1 MTVARDADAG
11 AIDRAA
17 GVRVWDRVVRVLHWS
32 LAGSVGMAGASLIDA
47 LCLQPL
53 HQPAGYAALGIVLLR
68 VVWGGVGRGHARFA
82 QFVRGPRVTAR
93 YARLVFARREPRTL
107 GHNPLGAW
115 MIVAL
120 LLCVI
125 ALAISG
131 WLYTT
136 DWFWGSEAV
145 EDVHRQLAW
154 SLLALVALHIGGVIY
169 TSWRHRENLVKAM
182 FDGRKRAGDEH

>member
-1 MTVARDADAG
+1 VTVARDADAG

-32 LAGSVGMAGASLIDA
+32 LVGSVGLAAASLIDA
-47 LCLQPL
+47 LGVPSL
-53 HQPAGYAALGIVLLR
+53 HRPAGYAALAIVLVRAL
-68 VVWGGVGRGHARFA
+68 WGWVGRGHARFA
-82 QFVRGPRVTAR
+82 QFVRGPRATAR
-93 YARLVFARREPRTL
+93 YARLVVTRREPRTL

-115 MIVAL
+115 MIIAL

-125 ALAISG
+125 ALAFSG

-136 DWFWGSEAV
+136 DMFWGSEAV
-145 EDVHRQLAW
+145 EALHRRLAW
-154 SLLALVALHIGGVIY
+154 GLLGLVAMHVGGVIY